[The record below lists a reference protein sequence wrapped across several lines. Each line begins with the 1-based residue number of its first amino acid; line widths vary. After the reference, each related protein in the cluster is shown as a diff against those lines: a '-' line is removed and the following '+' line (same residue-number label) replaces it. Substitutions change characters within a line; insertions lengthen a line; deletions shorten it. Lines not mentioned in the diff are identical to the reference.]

1 MLLFVFDRVL
11 PFSLRRIKNMGRRK
25 STARHFKLIVGFL
38 RIDNIYRKVY
48 SLTSQSGQ
56 EVFMGLSSKPK
67 GPVWQLQEAKAMLSE
82 LVRDAEQE
90 PQIIT
95 VRGEEKAAV
104 ISMEEYRKTH
114 PEKTTKWTNAYD
126 YFQHSP
132 LYGVVLEPV
141 DWSKFPPP
149 REENLFADYPDDDEK
164 D

>member
-1 MLLFVFDRVL
+1 
-11 PFSLRRIKNMGRRK
+11 
-25 STARHFKLIVGFL
+25 
-38 RIDNIYRKVY
+38 
-48 SLTSQSGQ
+48 
-56 EVFMGLSSKPK
+56 
-67 GPVWQLQEAKAMLSE
+67 VWQLQEAKAMLSQ

-141 DWSKFPPP
+141 DWSKFTDGGDP
-149 REENLFADYPDDDEK
+149 NIFADYSDGDEK
-164 D
+164 E